1 VTVSV
6 LDADA
11 ARRFAV
17 KLITKGCF
25 RISAPK
31 RETVSS
37 RGRIVSSPRVGRNN
51 CLKSSMTSVTYR
63 LMEPGFGGIPSNHQ
77 PGPEIEY
84 PLPVNVVH
92 WRRRG
97 RSPAHRGRPRRP
109 VGSKPVRLF
118 NLFLMSP
125 GQAHDREPKH
135 RRGLPNQT
143 TCSFSGQLA
152 LDLTSTKDSSRGP

>member
-6 LDADA
+6 LDAG
-11 ARRFAV
+11 ARRFRCQTDNQGLFPHLCA
-17 KLITKGCF
+17 KAGNGFIARENCF
-25 RISAPK
+25 VA
-31 RETVSS
+31 
-37 RGRIVSSPRVGRNN
+37 RVGRNN